1 MISPSAG
8 GAVEAAGAGSASPSV
23 SPSVSPSASPSAGPL
38 PVGDTEPPPDSGGRA
53 AGRFVVQNRQRRFPV
68 DAAGLAAF
76 LVRVA
81 EDAAPGDRRAATLR
95 ILSDR
100 KMRELNR
107 RFREKD
113 RPTDVLAFPA
123 GAPEEGG
130 AFGGEP
136 AYLGDLA
143 VSAETAAR
151 QAAERGHPLETELR
165 LLALHGVLHLLGWDH
180 ERDRGEMERLERLLR
195 RRHGLAPASA
205 AGGSA
210 AGGSAAGGEGSA

>member
-1 MISPSAG
+1 MIPASAG
-8 GAVEAAGAGSASPSV
+8 GAVGAAGAGP
-23 SPSVSPSASPSAGPL
+23 PSAIPSAVPSGSPAG
-38 PVGDTEPPPDSGGRA
+38 GDSSEPPDSRSRSA
-53 AGRFVVQNRQRRFPV
+53 ERFVVQNRQRRHPV

-76 LVRVA
+76 LARVA

-123 GAPEEGG
+123 EEPDGDASGG
-130 AFGGEP
+130 AEP
-136 AYLGDLA
+136 PYLGDLA

-180 ERDRGEMERLERLLR
+180 ERDRGEMARLERLLR
-195 RRHGLAPASA
+195 RRHGLARSG
-205 AGGSA
+205 AGGA
-210 AGGSAAGGEGSA
+210 AVPEEPA

>member
-23 SPSVSPSASPSAGPL
+23 SPSVSPSAGPL
-38 PVGDTEPPPDSGGRA
+38 PAGDAEPPPDSGGRA

-123 GAPEEGG
+123 GAPEEG

>member
-1 MISPSAG
+1 MISSSAG
-8 GAVEAAGAGSASPSV
+8 GAVEAAGAGSASPS
-23 SPSVSPSASPSAGPL
+23 ASPSAGPL
-38 PVGDTEPPPDSGGRA
+38 PVGDAEPPPDSGGRA

-81 EDAAPGDRRAATLR
+81 EDAAPGDRRSATLR
-95 ILSDR
+95 VLSDR

-113 RPTDVLAFPA
+113 RATDVLAFPA
-123 GAPEEGG
+123 GAPDGG
-130 AFGGEP
+130 AFDGEP

-195 RRHGLAPASA
+195 RRHGLAPASN

-210 AGGSAAGGEGSA
+210 AGGSAAGGSSAGGEGSA

>member
-8 GAVEAAGAGSASPSV
+8 GAVEAAGASPSG
-23 SPSVSPSASPSAGPL
+23 SPSASPSAGPL
-38 PVGDTEPPPDSGGRA
+38 PVGDAEPPPDSGGRA
-53 AGRFVVQNRQRRFPV
+53 VGRFVVQNRQRRFPV

-123 GAPEEGG
+123 GAPDGG
-130 AFGGEP
+130 AFDGEP

>member
-1 MISPSAG
+1 MIPSSAG
-8 GAVEAAGAGSASPSV
+8 GAVEAAVSASA
-23 SPSVSPSASPSAGPL
+23 SPSASPSAGPL
-38 PVGDTEPPPDSGGRA
+38 PAGDAEPPPDSGGRA

-95 ILSDR
+95 VLSDR

-123 GAPEEGG
+123 GAPEEG

-205 AGGSA
+205 AGGPAAGGSS

>member
-1 MISPSAG
+1 MIPAFSAG
-8 GAVEAAGAGSASPSV
+8 GAGEAAEAASASLPD
-23 SPSVSPSASPSAGPL
+23 A
-38 PVGDTEPPPDSGGRA
+38 PVGEAEPPPDSGGRA
-53 AGRFVVQNRQRRFPV
+53 AHRFVVQNRQRRFPV

-76 LVRVA
+76 LSRVA
-81 EDAAPGDRRAATLR
+81 EDAAPGDRRGATLR
-95 ILSDR
+95 VLSDR
-100 KMRELNR
+100 KIRELNR
-107 RFREKD
+107 RFREED

-123 GAPEEGG
+123 EGPDG
-130 AFGGEP
+130 GSFGGEP

-195 RRHGLAPASA
+195 RRHGLARSSGA

-210 AGGSAAGGEGSA
+210 AAGGEESA

>member
-1 MISPSAG
+1 MTPASAG
-8 GAVEAAGAGSASPSV
+8 GVGEAAGGAGSAPR
-23 SPSVSPSASPSAGPL
+23 P
-38 PVGDTEPPPDSGGRA
+38 EPPPDAEPAPPPDSLRRRRA
-53 AGRFVVQNRQRRFPV
+53 ERFVVQNRQRRFPV

-76 LVRVA
+76 LARVA
-81 EDAAPGDRRAATLR
+81 EDAAPGDRRSATLR

-107 RFREKD
+107 RFRESD

-123 GAPEEGG
+123 EEADGDSFGG
-130 AFGGEP
+130 GGGEP
-136 AYLGDLA
+136 PYLGDLA

-180 ERDRGEMERLERLLR
+180 ENDRGEMERLERLLR
-195 RRHGLAPASA
+195 RRHGLAVSGVSGASGGVGGRGASA
-205 AGGSA
+205 
-210 AGGSAAGGEGSA
+210 